1 MLDCFCNSG
10 GFSLNAALVAEEVVA
25 NDISESALEALQKN
39 AALNALTNIR
49 TVQGD
54 AFDLLRRLRADGEQ
68 FDCIVLD
75 PPAFCKSA
83 AEVPGA
89 YRGTGTSTFRR

>member
-1 MLDCFCNSG
+1 M
-10 GFSLNAALVAEEVVA
+10 VA
-25 NDISESALEALQKN
+25 NDISESALEVLRQN
-39 AALNALTNIR
+39 AARNGLTNIR

-54 AFDLLRRLRADGEQ
+54 AFDLLRKLRADGEQ
-68 FDCIVLD
+68 FDCVVLD

-89 YRGTGTSTFRR
+89 YRGYRTSTFPP